1 MAPSPLVQNIHVS
14 NSPKRNPTI
23 ADLNFRKGLP
33 TADELPDSDGKPVD
47 SELQELIPGL
57 LKSILLDQWR
67 DRSNWLFGIDL
78 GFYYDPDQ
86 PCIAPDGLLCL
97 GIRDAID
104 ENLRSSYVLWDEMV
118 IPSLALEVVSK
129 AYGKEHSK
137 KLEVYRTIGILYY
150 VVYAPL
156 RKRKTKFQL
165 YKLVNGDYVL
175 QSEGETPYWM
185 PEIQLG
191 IGVEQGRYGH
201 SDRQWLYWYDE
212 MGQRLWT
219 PTERADV
226 AMERADAA
234 EQKNQRLLAKLQEL
248 GIDPDSI

>member
-1 MAPSPLVQNIHVS
+1 
-14 NSPKRNPTI
+14 
-23 ADLNFRKGLP
+23 
-33 TADELPDSDGKPVD
+33 
-47 SELQELIPGL
+47 
-57 LKSILLDQWR
+57 
-67 DRSNWLFGIDL
+67 L

-86 PCIAPDGLLCL
+86 PAIAPDGLLCL
-97 GIRDAID
+97 DIRDAID

-129 AYGKEHSK
+129 AYVSKAYGKEHSK
-137 KLEVYRTIGILYY
+137 KLDVYRTIGILYY
-150 VVYAPL
+150 VICAPL

-175 QSEGETPYWM
+175 QSEGESPYWM

-212 MGQRLWT
+212 LGQRLLT
-219 PTERADV
+219 PTERADAALEQVDV
-226 AMERADAA
+226 ALERANAA
-234 EQKNQRLLAKLQEL
+234 ERKTQRLLAKFQEL
-248 GIDPDSI
+248 GLDPDSV